1 MFNERQEY
9 ALEQLKQVGLVQVD
23 ALASRFAV
31 TTQTIRRDLG
41 DLCERGLA
49 ARIHGGARRLV
60 TTSTLDY
67 EARRKL
73 GVGAKGE
80 IARRASELIPDGSTV
95 AINIGTTTE
104 QVADALKYHKDLTVV
119 TNNINVVHIL
129 RSARVKAL
137 IIVGGEIRPSDG
149 AIIGFD
155 AVEAFGNYKVD
166 YAVIGASSLDRD
178 GSVLDFDRREV
189 AVSRAIL
196 ANARTSILVCDQ
208 SKFGVAAPHRI
219 CKVGDLDFVV
229 TDIQPPPEFKAAAE
243 TGQTG
248 LVVTGDFREPD
259 ALTRSRDAHV

>member
-9 ALEQLKQVGLVQVD
+9 VLEQLSRSGLFRSMRWRA
-23 ALASRFAV
+23 ALRSPRKLSA
-31 TTQTIRRDLG
+31 DLG

-166 YAVIGASSLDRD
+166 YAVIGASSLKGR
-178 GSVLDFDRREV
+178 FC
-189 AVSRAIL
+189 A
-196 ANARTSILVCDQ
+196 
-208 SKFGVAAPHRI
+208 
-219 CKVGDLDFVV
+219 
-229 TDIQPPPEFKAAAE
+229 
-243 TGQTG
+243 
-248 LVVTGDFREPD
+248 
-259 ALTRSRDAHV
+259 